1 MHTESNLL
9 IDPQLLFQKAQ
20 LQSGMHVADFGTDR
34 GGHIVFPA
42 SLIVGEKGI
51 MYAVDILKP
60 ILETIR
66 KKAEQD
72 ALHNIHPIWSDL
84 EKGKTAIP
92 EKSLDV
98 VFIINT
104 LSFSEEPNQILEEAK
119 RLLREKA
126 RVVIVDWK
134 EKMNGILGPKDD
146 RFVDFD
152 QIRSWANTAGL
163 AVQEEFAAG
172 KYHHGIVLF
181 WQHTGL

>member
-1 MHTESNLL
+1 MQSDNNLL
-9 IDPQLLFQKAQ
+9 IDPELLFQKAR

-42 SLIVGEKGI
+42 SIILGEKGL

-60 ILETIR
+60 ILENIR
-66 KKAEQD
+66 KKAELD

-104 LSFSEEPNQILEEAK
+104 LSFCEQPNQILAEAK
-119 RLLREKA
+119 RLLRDKA
-126 RVVIVDWK
+126 RLLIVDWK
-134 EKMNGILGPKDD
+134 EKMTSVIGPKDD
-146 RFVDFD
+146 HFVDFD
-152 QIRSWANTAGL
+152 QIKAWAKKEGFL
-163 AVQEEFAAG
+163 IQEEFAAG

-181 WQHTGL
+181 QHD